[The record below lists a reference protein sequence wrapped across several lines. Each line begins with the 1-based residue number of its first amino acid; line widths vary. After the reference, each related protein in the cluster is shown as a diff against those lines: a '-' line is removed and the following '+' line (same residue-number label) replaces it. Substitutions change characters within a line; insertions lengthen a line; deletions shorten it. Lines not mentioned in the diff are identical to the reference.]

1 MKASEEID
9 RVFLD
14 KKFSAT
20 KYMLRY
26 IVGASDD
33 VRKDQLQTIG
43 RYRSLADHEIAGV
56 VEANYSNFNA
66 SLGKFNVISNQLQE
80 ARAGLVEVSKR
91 SMEGKAILT
100 AKTKNLNDLLLLKYE
115 SKKVIEVVDD
125 IDFIDKAPSRIRQ
138 MLAAKNAPAAVD
150 IYLRAFDLVL
160 GDKLAVFHAI
170 AIMRNAIIECKQ
182 LIEDHV
188 VHEIESILYLEDVF
202 GTFTKGL
209 KQTVSAFQSLLAQAD
224 MVPSVHVLPSSGT
237 SSAPSNAIMPST
249 SFSGNAPSK
258 PRATT
263 ELIALVDCVKRLS
276 RQVDVAGTIKNTR
289 GVHLTKVLSQ
299 VASLCQGK
307 GYYEEST
314 FGRHAAS
321 ANFQTFVQALC
332 QALGQVVRRH
342 QVLVQTL
349 DHSSCT
355 LPDVIQSVFRLLQD
369 QLGVYITTDATS
381 GAAPAFS
388 ASALQ
393 PNSSTGLFRFAQLQ
407 GNVAIAPPQPATMP
421 VDSNRASVVCPSSLF
436 HVPVVYPDLVEFSD
450 AIVSIGKSTFSYAA
464 DMLHPYLAKVWFP
477 RLKSEAETFLSSPTT
492 RVPRRFE
499 LSPPLD
505 VPFQIPDVH
514 EVLHVVDAMFAMLET
529 MPSFVPD
536 VAGVVEATLLRYVEE
551 CSAVVRK
558 ICDGTLNQL
567 ETGVAATELMRSF
580 QESDVYLTAK
590 GKVPHQPLAK
600 VLPTS
605 STTSSENDKSSTLT
619 APSGH
624 NYGYSYALPTPILT
638 TPPSSGSPS
647 EGPPAM
653 SKKEEMQM
661 KEWDFEVKFKDPAFW
676 AAPHVSKGLLFDQ
689 GKLAML
695 AYINMACDA
704 VSLHTETCMQALLAK
719 HNDADALEHV
729 LGNVKAV
736 SWRCSGLADECLFF
750 LRRELRLQ
758 AFYYLTQVASPLV
771 AQASAPPSIASPTAQ
786 ATGTTA
792 PPPISPH
799 DCIVAWNAHLMRMKL
814 PLAHD
819 KIAFVWDGLDRLE
832 ATIAMHIVQYVPKL
846 SVAGVGQMTV
856 NLCALQQTL
865 TALFYGHPAIPRD
878 FFHFERAKRYF
889 QLLTLTETELE
900 LFLMENR
907 RAFPTD
913 CLRAIWRVD
922 VPTRVLTKS
931 SVNKLD
937 SLLR

>member
-182 LIEDHV
+182 LIEDH
-188 VHEIESILYLEDVF
+188 
-202 GTFTKGL
+202 
-209 KQTVSAFQSLLAQAD
+209 
-224 MVPSVHVLPSSGT
+224 
-237 SSAPSNAIMPST
+237 
-249 SFSGNAPSK
+249 
-258 PRATT
+258 
-263 ELIALVDCVKRLS
+263 
-276 RQVDVAGTIKNTR
+276 
-289 GVHLTKVLSQ
+289 
-299 VASLCQGK
+299 
-307 GYYEEST
+307 
-314 FGRHAAS
+314 
-321 ANFQTFVQALC
+321 
-332 QALGQVVRRH
+332 
-342 QVLVQTL
+342 
-349 DHSSCT
+349 
-355 LPDVIQSVFRLLQD
+355 D

-407 GNVAIAPPQPATMP
+407 GNVAIAPPQPATPP

-464 DMLHPYLAKVWFP
+464 DMLHP
-477 RLKSEAETFLSSPTT
+477 
-492 RVPRRFE
+492 
-499 LSPPLD
+499 
-505 VPFQIPDVH
+505 
-514 EVLHVVDAMFAMLET
+514 
-529 MPSFVPD
+529 
-536 VAGVVEATLLRYVEE
+536 
-551 CSAVVRK
+551 K

-638 TPPSSGSPS
+638 TPPSSVIC
-647 EGPPAM
+647 PPAM

-676 AAPHVSKGLLFDQ
+676 AAPHVSKSLLFDQ

-758 AFYYLTQVASPLV
+758 AFYYLTQVASPLM

-792 PPPISPH
+792 PPPIGPH

-878 FFHFERAKRYF
+878 FFHFERAKRY
-889 QLLTLTETELE
+889 
-900 LFLMENR
+900 NR
-907 RAFPTD
+907 VYPFHA
-913 CLRAIWRVD
+913 
-922 VPTRVLTKS
+922 
-931 SVNKLD
+931 
-937 SLLR
+937 